1 MNDSLINII
10 DSLKLVAANHN
21 NDTLYVMSINSTKE
35 LIDILPII
43 IAAIALLLSF
53 IAIYISSKS
62 REDNRIHQRLSV
74 IPALNYYEDYSLSN
88 DCDGV
93 GLGIINVGIGPA
105 LIKKFKLS
113 WGNIEINS
121 DDDFAKIPKEKI
133 YGALEGGFLT
143 PNSVL
148 DKKDELWI
156 VKIPLNYLRTPNGA
170 VDMNKIKNV
179 QKEIRS
185 NIKIEIVYRSFYDEE
200 DYEFTLKYP

>member
-74 IPALNYYEDYSLSN
+74 IPALNYYED
-88 DCDGV
+88 
-93 GLGIINVGIGPA
+93 
-105 LIKKFKLS
+105 
-113 WGNIEINS
+113 
-121 DDDFAKIPKEKI
+121 
-133 YGALEGGFLT
+133 
-143 PNSVL
+143 
-148 DKKDELWI
+148 
-156 VKIPLNYLRTPNGA
+156 
-170 VDMNKIKNV
+170 
-179 QKEIRS
+179 
-185 NIKIEIVYRSFYDEE
+185 
-200 DYEFTLKYP
+200 